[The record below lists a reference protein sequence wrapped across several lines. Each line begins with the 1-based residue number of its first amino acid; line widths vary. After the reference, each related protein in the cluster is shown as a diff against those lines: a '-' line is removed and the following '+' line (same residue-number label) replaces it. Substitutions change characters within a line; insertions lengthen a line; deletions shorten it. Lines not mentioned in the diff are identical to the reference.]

1 MDQAVGIIWDAG
13 NRLYGC
19 MKEQADYIVKQEEN
33 LTKLKEKMEHLENI
47 CRDVEIR
54 IENAEIHGEGRIK
67 HQVNAWLNR
76 VRTLQLEYMSQE
88 IEEIKEPP
96 EPNKKCVIC
105 FRQSNCMSRYKFG
118 KNVVKMI
125 PRVDELLSK
134 GEGYAHGVEIT
145 HHSSLKSIYEIP
157 NIETVGLDSM
167 VNRVWNTLQDENVG
181 IIGIYGMGGVG
192 KTTLVKRVYNEF
204 GNRKHEFDLVLWITI
219 AKDCDN
225 AKVMNDIRNRLG
237 VKDDSWNR
245 SSEHEKVAKIYQVL
259 RQRRFV
265 LMLDDLWGK
274 LDLQEVGVPHPKKAG
289 CRSKVMFT
297 TREEDVCDKM
307 QADKKFKVECLSEE
321 EAFALFCKKVGEG
334 TLNSNVEI
342 PRQAK
347 KMAKECRGLPLALVT
362 VGSAMSGVRNVVS
375 WRQAKNELR
384 GNPWI
389 ASDLEKHV
397 FGVLKF
403 SYDRLP
409 DEAHK
414 NCFLYCALYPE
425 DYEIRV
431 EDLIDRWIGEG
442 FLGKTS
448 KKSIY
453 DMREEGHSIIEK
465 LKLSCLV
472 EDVMA
477 DIFQWWP
484 RIKMHDVMRDMA
496 IWIACD
502 QDAIRDKV
510 VVEDHAL
517 RLHTEKMELVEKI
530 SVIRAAG
537 MRQLPPCPNVVTL
550 CLQNLEDNVDFS
562 NLQIMSKLKVL
573 DLSNNRH
580 IKHLPSEIGMVI
592 NLEFLN
598 LSLSQVSTQIQL
610 PIELKNLEKLKVLLM
625 KDTFTSSNI
634 IKVLESLMQLQ
645 ILRLGYGG
653 RVGGSMSF
661 SEAGNIQEGILI
673 DKLESLPQLEE
684 LCINL
689 KTIKGVQKLLKS
701 TKLQGCLRYV
711 WLSFIDEPIEMATM
725 LTSWSKMK
733 HLELITLQ
741 YLYNIKEVPS
751 NNYTCH
757 FEVLREVE
765 INGCDSITHLTWLKH
780 AELLEILQV
789 RNCNSIV
796 ELVKGGQGESVGMD
810 LFPHL
815 RFLKLSF
822 LVRLKSIY
830 NGALPFHSLKFI
842 MVVGCDH
849 LRKLPL
855 NSSSKDTLIQIS
867 GEQEWWNNLEWDD
880 PSTGDSLDSKF
891 KSFVRV

>member
-1 MDQAVGIIWDAG
+1 
-13 NRLYGC
+13 
-19 MKEQADYIVKQEEN
+19 
-33 LTKLKEKMEHLENI
+33 
-47 CRDVEIR
+47 
-54 IENAEIHGEGRIK
+54 
-67 HQVNAWLNR
+67 
-76 VRTLQLEYMSQE
+76 
-88 IEEIKEPP
+88 
-96 EPNKKCVIC
+96 
-105 FRQSNCMSRYKFG
+105 
-118 KNVVKMI
+118 
-125 PRVDELLSK
+125 
-134 GEGYAHGVEIT
+134 
-145 HHSSLKSIYEIP
+145 
-157 NIETVGLDSM
+157 
-167 VNRVWNTLQDENVG
+167 
-181 IIGIYGMGGVG
+181 
-192 KTTLVKRVYNEF
+192 
-204 GNRKHEFDLVLWITI
+204 
-219 AKDCDN
+219 
-225 AKVMNDIRNRLG
+225 
-237 VKDDSWNR
+237 
-245 SSEHEKVAKIYQVL
+245 
-259 RQRRFV
+259 
-265 LMLDDLWGK
+265 
-274 LDLQEVGVPHPKKAG
+274 
-289 CRSKVMFT
+289 
-297 TREEDVCDKM
+297 M
-307 QADKKFKVECLSEE
+307 QADKKFKVECSSEE

-334 TLNSNVEI
+334 TLNSNVDI

-384 GNPWI
+384 RNPWI

-414 NCFLYCALYPE
+414 NCFLYCAVYPE

-465 LKLSCLV
+465 LKLCCLV
-472 EDVMA
+472 EDVIA
-477 DIFQWWP
+477 DMFQWWP
-484 RIKMHDVMRDMA
+484 TIKMHDVMRDMA
-496 IWIACD
+496 LWIACD
-502 QDAIRDKV
+502 EDTISDKV
-510 VVEDHAL
+510 VVEEHAL
-517 RLHTEKMELVEKI
+517 RLHPEKRELVQKI

-537 MRQLPPCPNVVTL
+537 MRLVPPCPNLVTL

-580 IKHLPSEIGMVI
+580 IKHLPAEIGMVI

-598 LSLSQVSTQIQL
+598 LSLSEVYTQIQL

-634 IKVLESLMQLQ
+634 LEVLESLKQLQ

-661 SEAGNIQEGILI
+661 GEVGNIQEESLI
-673 DKLESLPQLEE
+673 DKLESLAQLEE

-689 KTIKGVQKLLKS
+689 KTIKGIHKLLNS
-701 TKLQGCLRYV
+701 TKLQ
-711 WLSFIDEPIEMATM
+711 
-725 LTSWSKMK
+725 
-733 HLELITLQ
+733 
-741 YLYNIKEVPS
+741 VPS

-765 INGCDSITHLTWLKH
+765 INGCDSLTHLTWLKH
-780 AELLEILQV
+780 AQLLETLQV

-796 ELVKGGQGESVGMD
+796 ELVKGGQGVSVEMD

-815 RFLKLSF
+815 TFLKLSF

-855 NSSSKDTLIQIS
+855 NSSSKDTLIQIT
-867 GEQEWWNNLEWDD
+867 GEREWWNNLEWDD

>member
-1 MDQAVGIIWDAG
+1 MEQAVGILWDAG
-13 NRLYGC
+13 NRLYSC
-19 MKEQADYIVKQEEN
+19 IKVHADYIVKQEEN
-33 LTKLKEKMEHLENI
+33 LTKLKEKMEHLDNI
-47 CRDVEIR
+47 CRDVVIR
-54 IENAEIHGEGRIK
+54 IENDEIHGERRRRHEVNGWLQ
-67 HQVNAWLNR
+67 QVRN
-76 VRTLQLEYMSQE
+76 LQQE
-88 IEEIKEPP
+88 MEETKDLP
-96 EPNKKCVIC
+96 EPNKKCLIC
-105 FRQSNCMSRYKFG
+105 CGQSNCVSRYKFG
-118 KNVVKMI
+118 KRVHKMI
-125 PRVDELLSK
+125 FKVNEVLSK
-134 GEGYAHGVEIT
+134 GEGYTHSVDIT
-145 HHSSLKSIYEIP
+145 HHLSLKPIYEIP
-157 NIETVGLDSM
+157 HIETVGVDSM
-167 VNRVWNTLQDENVG
+167 VDRVWNSLQDENVG

-192 KTTLVKRVYNEF
+192 KTTLMKRIHNEF
-204 GNRKHEFDLVLWITI
+204 GNRNHEFDLVLWITI

-245 SSEHEKVAKIYQVL
+245 SSEHEKVGKIYQVL

-274 LDLQEVGVPHPKKAG
+274 LELQEVGVPNPKKAG
-289 CRSKVMFT
+289 CRSKVVFT

-307 QADKKFKVECLSEE
+307 QADKKFKMEVLSEE
-321 EAFALFCKKVGEG
+321 DSFALFCKKVGEG
-334 TLNSNVEI
+334 TIKSNVEI

-347 KMAKECRGLPLALVT
+347 KMAKECKGLPLALVI
-362 VGSAMSGVRNVVS
+362 VGSAMSGVRSIDS
-375 WRQAKNELR
+375 WRQAKHELR
-384 GNPWI
+384 RNPWI
-389 ASDLEKHV
+389 ASDLEKNV

-414 NCFLYCALYPE
+414 NCFLYCAVYPE
-425 DYEIRV
+425 DYEIKV
-431 EDLIDRWIGEG
+431 EDVIDRWIGEG
-442 FLGKTS
+442 FLGRRS

-465 LKLSCLV
+465 LKLCCLV

-496 IWIACD
+496 LWIACD
-502 QDAIRDKV
+502 QDDKV
-510 VVEDHAL
+510 VVEEHAFH
-517 RLHTEKMELVEKI
+517 LHSQKMELVEKI
-530 SVIRAAG
+530 SIIRASG
-537 MRQLPPCPNVVTL
+537 LRQLPPCPNLVTL
-550 CLQNLEDNVDFS
+550 CLQNLEDDVDFS

-580 IKHLPSEIGMVI
+580 IRHLPSEIGMVI

-598 LSLSQVSTQIQL
+598 LSLSEVSTQIQL
-610 PIELKNLEKLKVLLM
+610 PIELKKLEKLKVLLM

-634 IKVLESLMQLQ
+634 LEVLESLKQLQ
-645 ILRLGYGG
+645 ILRVGYGG
-653 RVGGSMSF
+653 RVGGGMSF
-661 SEAGNIQEGILI
+661 SEVDNNQEAILI

-689 KTIKGVQKLLKS
+689 KTMRGIQKLLSS

-711 WLSFIDEPIEMATM
+711 WLSFIDEPIEIAT
-725 LTSWSKMK
+725 LLASWSKMK

-751 NNYTCH
+751 ITYTCH
-757 FEVLREVE
+757 LEALRDVE

-780 AELLEILQV
+780 AQCLEILQV
-789 RNCNSIV
+789 RNCNSIQ
-796 ELVKGGQGESVGMD
+796 ELVKEDQGETVDMD

-822 LVRLKSIY
+822 LVRLKRIY
-830 NGALPFHSLKFI
+830 NGVLPFHSLKFI

-855 NSSSKDTLIQIS
+855 NFHSKDTLIQIT
-867 GEQEWWNNLEWDD
+867 GETEWWNNLVWDD
-880 PSTGDSLDSKF
+880 PAIRDALDSRF
-891 KSFVRV
+891 RPFILI